1 MRYHAWSG
9 VTAIVALSLVAA
21 ACGEKGT
28 GSPSITSP
36 TTASPLALSRT
47 ADTLAVDESLQLSA
61 IVPLLPGSPP
71 PITWTSSD
79 ENVAIVT
86 RSGVLYAIKS
96 GKTVVT
102 VTSRGV
108 SASTNVTVRPTIR
121 DIKFAS
127 DTIGISLSD
136 SVRLPYRVI
145 DSDGQPID
153 LSQHK
158 VVWSSTSPDVAPL
171 TGNATVTGRSLG
183 IASVSLSVDSK
194 VGTTNVHVMQ
204 KPVAT
209 VSVSPAS
216 VAVLPGQQMQLTAS
230 TYDVKGNKLSGR
242 TVTWTS
248 SNTAIATVSASGMVT
263 AVATGKADVTAL
275 ADGKSAIVPV
285 TVSAPAT
292 SAGSTAPVVSVD
304 VTLNAPSIVA
314 GQSTQAN
321 AVLKDAS
328 NNVLTGRTIAW
339 SSSDINVA
347 TVNATG
353 MVTGIKA
360 GSATIT
366 AVSEGHAGTAALT
379 ATAAA
384 TSPASVAS
392 ISLVL
397 SAASAVVGS
406 TAQVTATLKDS
417 AGNVLT
423 GRTVTWVS
431 SDATVA
437 GVAANGL
444 ITALKAGSV
453 TITASSG
460 GSTGSIMFTATAPTS
475 PVHMITLTSN
485 ASAIKIGELTQVSGV
500 VKDVSGNAIP
510 GVTIFWS
517 SSPTSVATISSSG
530 MVTGRGAGSA
540 TIYAKADTVTRS
552 MSIAVIDSATTTV
565 TTSSPPPTTT
575 TASST
580 TILAEQP
587 RVTVNTTYPTM
598 TRQVRIAAGADL
610 QAALNAA
617 QPGDELLLAPGAT
630 YVGNFVLPNKGASTK
645 WIVVRTDVTD
655 AMLGAAGTR
664 MTPSRAA
671 SLRLAR
677 VFTSYNES
685 AIVTAPGAHH
695 WRLTGL
701 ELGGTSTA
709 QEISGIVRLG
719 TWDSWEPT
727 VASMGH
733 DFVIDRV
740 YMHGTP
746 TQAVR
751 RCLFLSSGSTAVID
765 SWLSECHSNNGDSQG
780 ILALGGA
787 GPYAIDNNE
796 ISGGHEVIM
805 FGGGDPVVPNL
816 VASDIMIT
824 RNHITRPPT
833 DRGVWQVKNL
843 LELKSAKRV
852 LIQGNVMENNWAD
865 AQTGFGLLIK
875 SVNQDGGCT
884 QCGTQDVT
892 IVGNVLKKSGS
903 GINIAGD
910 VQGPSLITSRI
921 TLVDNLIDSLNV
933 GVFTADGVALQLL
946 EQATDVSISHL
957 TFTPMPTGG
966 LNAISFD
973 GVPEVRLSISG
984 SIFPHNAYGIKG
996 SGGSDGTNSLNTFAP
1011 GAYFVTNAIV
1021 GGTCSYYPTTTM
1033 CPSSWPASL
1042 SLAADGKPMGADLNR
1057 IATLTRGAVVAP

>member
-1 MRYHAWSG
+1 MRFHAWSG
-9 VTAIVALSLVAA
+9 VTAIVALSLFAA
-21 ACGEKGT
+21 ACGEKGI
-28 GSPSITSP
+28 GSPSVTSP
-36 TTASPLALSRT
+36 TTVSPLALSRT

-71 PITWTSSD
+71 PITWSSSD

-86 RSGVLYAIKS
+86 RSGVIYAIKS
-96 GKTVVT
+96 GKTVIT

-136 SVRLPYRVI
+136 SVRLPYKVI

-153 LSQHK
+153 LSQHT

-171 TGNATVTGRSLG
+171 TGNATVTGRALG
-183 IASVSLSVDSK
+183 LTSVSLSVDSH

-209 VSVSPAS
+209 VSVAPAS
-216 VAVLPGQQMQLTAS
+216 VAVLPGQQMQLAAS
-230 TYDVKGNKLSGR
+230 TYDVKGNALPGR

-248 SNTAIATVSASGMVT
+248 SNAAVATVSASGLVTGVASGTTNVT
-263 AVATGKADVTAL
+263 AQADN
-275 ADGKSAIVPV
+275 KSTVVPV
-285 TVSAPAT
+285 TVSTPST
-292 SAGSTAPVVSVD
+292 SAGSTAPVTSVA
-304 VTLNAPSIVA
+304 VTLNAPSVVA

-353 MVTGIKA
+353 LVTAIKA

-366 AVSEGHAGTAALT
+366 AVAEGRTGTAGLT
-379 ATAAA
+379 ITAAA

-397 SAASAVVGS
+397 SAGTAVIGS
-406 TAQVTATLKDS
+406 TAQATATLKDS

-431 SDATVA
+431 SDASVA
-437 GVAANGL
+437 GVDANGL
-444 ITALKAGSV
+444 VTALKAGSV

-460 GSTGSIMFTATAPTS
+460 GSTGTIMFTASAATA
-475 PVHMITLTSN
+475 PVHMISLTSN
-485 ASAIKIGELTQVSGV
+485 ASTIKIGELTQVSGV
-500 VKDVSGNAIP
+500 VKDQNGNPIP
-510 GVTIFWS
+510 GITIFWS

-530 MVTGRGAGSA
+530 MATGRNVGTA

-552 MSIAVIDSATTTV
+552 ISISVIDSATTTG
-565 TTSSPPPTTT
+565 TTTSPPPTTT
-575 TASST
+575 PPPSSPT
-580 TILAEQP
+580 VLAEQP
-587 RVTVNTTYPTM
+587 RVTVSSVYPTM
-598 TRQVRIAAGADL
+598 TRQVRVAAGADL

-617 QPGDELLLAPGAT
+617 QPGDELLLAAGAT
-630 YVGNFVLPNKGASTK
+630 YVGNFVLPNKGASTN

-655 AMLGAAGTR
+655 ATLGAAGTR

-671 SLRLAR
+671 SARLAKIL
-677 VFTSYNES
+677 TSSNET
-685 AIVTAPGAHH
+685 AIITAAGAHH

-701 ELGGTSTA
+701 EVGGTAAA

-719 TWDSWEPT
+719 RLDASEAT
-727 VASMGH
+727 VSAMAH
-733 DFVIDRV
+733 DLVLDRM
-740 YMHGTP
+740 YIHGTP
-746 TQAVR
+746 TQAIR
-751 RCLFLSSGSTAVID
+751 RCLLLSSGTTAIVD
-765 SWLSECHSNNGDSQG
+765 SWLSECHSNNGDSQA
-780 ILALGGA
+780 ILGLGGS
-787 GPYAIDNNE
+787 GPYAIDNNTL
-796 ISGGHEVIM
+796 SGGHEVVM

-816 VASDIMIT
+816 VAADISIT
-824 RNHITRPPT
+824 RNDITRPVT

-852 LIQGNVMENNWAD
+852 LIQGNVMHNNWAD
-865 AQTGFGLLIK
+865 AQTGYGLLIK
-875 SVNQDGGCT
+875 SVNQDGGCSG
-884 QCGTQDVT
+884 CGTTDVT
-892 IVGNVLKKSGS
+892 VVGNVLKNTGA
-903 GINIAGD
+903 GVNIAGHPE
-910 VQGPSLITSRI
+910 VSPVVVAARI
-921 TLVDNLIDSLNV
+921 TLIDNLIDSVNV
-933 GVFTADGVALQLL
+933 GLYSGPGIPLQLL
-946 EQATDVSISHL
+946 EQATDVMLSHN
-957 TFTPMPTGG
+957 TFTRSTGNT
-966 LNAISFD
+966 LEMD
-973 GVPEVRLSISG
+973 GVPMVRLSIIASAFAESG
-984 SIFPHNAYGIKG
+984 YGMRG
-996 SGGSDGTNSLNTFAP
+996 SGTGTGATAFDVFAP
-1011 GAYFVTNAIV
+1011 GYTFNTNMNAYA
-1021 GGTCSYYPTTTM
+1021 TCSYYPATTV
-1033 CPSSWPASL
+1033 CPSGWPSSMPFAS
-1042 SLAADGKPMGADLNR
+1042 DGKPIGADQAR